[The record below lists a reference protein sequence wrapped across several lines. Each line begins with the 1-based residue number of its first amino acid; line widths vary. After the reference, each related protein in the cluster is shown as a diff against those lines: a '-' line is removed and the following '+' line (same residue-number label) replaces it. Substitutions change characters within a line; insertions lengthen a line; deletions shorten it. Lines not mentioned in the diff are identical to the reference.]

1 MVSEIDF
8 AKQGVSY
15 IKLVDGVPQAVPA
28 AGKTVYAI
36 SWTLDGTAVNGNPPA
51 VETLSAGAHTYMA
64 RLEFYDGTAER
75 VYFDITKE

>member
-36 SWTLDGTAVNGNPPA
+36 SWTLDGTAVDGPPA